1 MGLDMHLY
9 AEKHFM
15 FRNLKS
21 EFWKEEYKEEFT
33 KENENV
39 NKLMEIMDVGNLV
52 DNPRTAYT
60 FVKVEVGYWRKA
72 NAIHK
77 YFVDK
82 CANGKDDC
90 EEVYVYQENFEE
102 LMSICNQLLESK
114 DTELAMKLLP
124 TASGFFFGGVEYDE
138 WYFKDLEHTR
148 DILKKVL
155 ADKHDFD
162 YIYRASW
169 QDTL

>member
-1 MGLDMHLY
+1 
-9 AEKHFM
+9 M
-15 FRNLKS
+15 FRNLES
-21 EFWKEEYKEEFT
+21 GFWKEEYKEEFA

-52 DNPRTAYT
+52 DYSRTAFT
-60 FVKVEVGYWRKA
+60 SVKVEIGYWRKA

-82 CANGKDDC
+82 CADGKDDC
-90 EEVYVYQENFEE
+90 EEVYVSQENFEE

-124 TASGFFFGGVEYDE
+124 TASGFFFGGVGYDE

-148 DILKKVL
+148 DILEKVL
-155 ADKHDFD
+155 ADKRDFD
-162 YIYRASW
+162 YIYQASW
-169 QDTL
+169 

>member
-9 AEKHFM
+9 AEKYFM
-15 FRNLKS
+15 FRDLES
-21 EFWKEEYKEEFT
+21 GFWKEEYKEKFT

-39 NKLMEIMDVGNLV
+39 NKLMEIMGVIDY
-52 DNPRTAYT
+52 PRTGST
-60 FVKVEVGYWRKA
+60 SVKVEIGYWRKA

-82 CANGKDDC
+82 CADGKDDC
-90 EEVYVYQENFEE
+90 EEVYVYRENFEE
-102 LMSICNQLLESK
+102 LMSICNQLLESR

-124 TASGFFFGGVEYDE
+124 TRSGFFFGGVEYDE

-148 DILKKVL
+148 DILEKVL

-169 QDTL
+169 QDTP